1 MAVEHEDEGYGL
13 ALGVFLQG
21 EHPHHVKPLGNE
33 LELVICADMV
43 GQLCPFG
50 LGEIRWKMVHHLA

>member
-33 LELVICADMV
+33 PELVICADMV